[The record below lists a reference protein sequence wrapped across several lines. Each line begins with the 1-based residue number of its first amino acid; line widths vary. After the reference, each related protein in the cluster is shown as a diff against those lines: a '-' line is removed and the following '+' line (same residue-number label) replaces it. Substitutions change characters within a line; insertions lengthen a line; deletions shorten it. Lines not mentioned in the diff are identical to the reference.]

1 MFSDG
6 SDATRRAIDAAYC
19 HPLSVPALTRQA
31 IKRLQR
37 SAVPAS
43 KLACTSAADP
53 QRRYARNES
62 ESKFMNTGNKD
73 DLSNT
78 KSVAKSVMPGVSR
91 GKTWLGHFE
100 NRQSGLIDLLIL
112 EGIYSVKEIAIKV
125 ERAFP
130 GVTDSVRRV
139 EDHIEHLLEKFV
151 LTSIENANRVDEVEG
166 DFRPINSRQ
175 PGVHKCL
182 QPIAENVGSGQRS

>member
-1 MFSDG
+1 MS
-6 SDATRRAIDAAYC
+6 S
-19 HPLSVPALTRQA
+19 
-31 IKRLQR
+31 
-37 SAVPAS
+37 
-43 KLACTSAADP
+43 
-53 QRRYARNES
+53 
-62 ESKFMNTGNKD
+62 GNKD

-78 KSVAKSVMPGVSR
+78 KSVARGVIPTVSR

-139 EDHIEHLLEKFV
+139 EGHIEHLRTGNSADRLQEPHRLKITTDAAGKVRF
-151 LTSIENANRVDEVEG
+151 D
-166 DFRPINSRQ
+166 IN
-175 PGVHKCL
+175 
-182 QPIAENVGSGQRS
+182 